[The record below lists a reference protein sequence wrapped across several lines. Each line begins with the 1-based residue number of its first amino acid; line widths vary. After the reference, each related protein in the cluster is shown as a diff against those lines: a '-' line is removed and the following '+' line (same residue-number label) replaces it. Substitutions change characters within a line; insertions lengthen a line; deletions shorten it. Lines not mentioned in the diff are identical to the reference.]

1 MGGRKVG
8 RQVELVLVSHNEID
22 PGLLLEAL
30 HSRLGIAPCY
40 GDKSMGRVF
49 QSLSDHIS
57 RRPLGIIGHG
67 AGIEHKEV
75 GRLAE
80 LDKLKSLAPKS
91 FPKDRG
97 FGLIQPAAERM

>member
-1 MGGRKVG
+1 MGWRKIS
-8 RQVELVLVSHNEID
+8 RQVELELVTYDKID